1 MTKKIII
8 KWHGSWYE
16 IFNITGFNA
25 RIGFPFLPNSVW
37 VNAID
42 LQSTSSIAL
51 RWVTAPNNSMG
62 TPTTEITSS
71 LRIRF
76 VKTKF
81 WVVLEA

>member
-1 MTKKIII
+1 M
-8 KWHGSWYE
+8 
-16 IFNITGFNA
+16 GFSS
-25 RIGFPFLPNSVW
+25 LPNSVW

-51 RWVTAPNNSMG
+51 RWVIAPNNSMG
-62 TPTTEITSS
+62 TPTTEIRSS